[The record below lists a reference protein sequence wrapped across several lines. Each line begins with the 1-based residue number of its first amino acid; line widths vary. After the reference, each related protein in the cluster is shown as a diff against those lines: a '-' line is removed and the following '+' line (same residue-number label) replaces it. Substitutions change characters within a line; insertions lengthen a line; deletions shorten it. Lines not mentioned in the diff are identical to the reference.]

1 MLLGKTVNT
10 NQFSVFPRL
19 CWGAC
24 TLDGRGFSARN
35 SNVTTHQ
42 VPVQSGPGS
51 GDCSTPEKI
60 FQFRERGN
68 ISVKMEPPVKESP
81 SKSFKKSHSRNLEQ
95 TDLILDFLSS
105 LDKSKTS
112 AWVPWQEEIN
122 QINEDWFRRMD
133 DVKAE
138 RNSSGHHSNHLH
150 LSPSKRVSWSE
161 KLTNTKPVTGPGG
174 TKQTEMFFNLSGKQV
189 KNCFSPKTESEQ
201 ALRHPQQSEHLY
213 SERLKCDNFHHKV
226 GPKLTIMSVLTE
238 NL

>member
-1 MLLGKTVNT
+1 
-10 NQFSVFPRL
+10 
-19 CWGAC
+19 
-24 TLDGRGFSARN
+24 
-35 SNVTTHQ
+35 
-42 VPVQSGPGS
+42 
-51 GDCSTPEKI
+51 
-60 FQFRERGN
+60 
-68 ISVKMEPPVKESP
+68 MEPAVKQS
-81 SKSFKKSHSRNLEQ
+81 STKNFKKSHSRNLEQ

-105 LDKSKTS
+105 LDKSKS
-112 AWVPWQEEIN
+112 AFPWQEEIN
-122 QINEDWFRRMD
+122 QINDDWFRRMESVPED
-133 DVKAE
+133 KSA
-138 RNSSGHHSNHLH
+138 SNHAVDLS
-150 LSPSKRVSWSE
+150 LSPSKKVTWSE

>member
-1 MLLGKTVNT
+1 
-10 NQFSVFPRL
+10 
-19 CWGAC
+19 
-24 TLDGRGFSARN
+24 
-35 SNVTTHQ
+35 
-42 VPVQSGPGS
+42 
-51 GDCSTPEKI
+51 
-60 FQFRERGN
+60 
-68 ISVKMEPPVKESP
+68 MEPPVKESP

-122 QINEDWFRRMD
+122 QINADWFRRMD
-133 DVKAE
+133 AVEAE
-138 RNSSGHHSNHLH
+138 KSSSRHQHSPHLNM
-150 LSPSKRVSWSE
+150 SPSKRVTWSE
-161 KLTNTKPVTGPGG
+161 KLTATKPLTGPGG
-174 TKQTEMFFNLSGKQV
+174 PKQTEMFFSLSGKQV

-213 SERLKCDNFHHKV
+213 SERLKCDNFHHKA